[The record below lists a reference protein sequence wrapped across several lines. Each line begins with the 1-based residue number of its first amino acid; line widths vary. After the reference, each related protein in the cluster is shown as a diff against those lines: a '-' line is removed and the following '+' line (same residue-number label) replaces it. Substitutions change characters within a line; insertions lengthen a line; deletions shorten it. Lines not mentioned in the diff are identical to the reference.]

1 MSRSKSKQHKYQKK
15 NVFKFATTGLSNL
28 DKQWSKAHFV
38 SFLFH
43 CYCNTRIKYPWVFF
57 EKVNSSFWNSNRD
70 SLVQSGTRDISSLP
84 RPIVVSQQPSPEPA
98 WTPLVPFPLAPALGG
113 GPAPIMMVTAS
124 EVGHKNQPLLAYTAQ
139 PPATM
144 IRKRLAS
151 AGHVACAASKEA
163 IDAHYASSSSLSR
176 SSLSLST
183 PLPSPVPTASS
194 AHHSHTS
201 SQFSVPT
208 DVEL

>member
-1 MSRSKSKQHKYQKK
+1 
-15 NVFKFATTGLSNL
+15 
-28 DKQWSKAHFV
+28 
-38 SFLFH
+38 
-43 CYCNTRIKYPWVFF
+43 
-57 EKVNSSFWNSNRD
+57 
-70 SLVQSGTRDISSLP
+70 
-84 RPIVVSQQPSPEPA
+84 
-98 WTPLVPFPLAPALGG
+98 
-113 GPAPIMMVTAS
+113 MMVTAS
-124 EVGHKNQPLLAYTAQ
+124 EVAGHKNQPLLAYTAQ

-208 DVEL
+208 DVEFQVRILCLAFCQPNLTLTLNTTAITSNHSLERTPLKYKLTIQVAHRCGVLGSNFVFNIFFKSFIWIF

>member
-1 MSRSKSKQHKYQKK
+1 M
-15 NVFKFATTGLSNL
+15 
-28 DKQWSKAHFV
+28 
-38 SFLFH
+38 
-43 CYCNTRIKYPWVFF
+43 
-57 EKVNSSFWNSNRD
+57 
-70 SLVQSGTRDISSLP
+70 QSGTRDISSLP

-124 EVGHKNQPLLAYTAQ
+124 EVAGHKNQPLLAYTAQ

-208 DVEL
+208 DVEFKVRILCLLFSLNPFSGFL